1 MYGLIFFALPIYY
14 LVIIYVTAALLPAFF
29 LMRYIYVHDTI
40 EKEPPLLLLSLV
52 VRGVLAAL
60 AAAVLEMIGKAL
72 LGSFVPADSPNYIF
86 YFAFL
91 VVAATEE
98 GMKYLFLYRKTWRN
112 PNFNCRFDGIVYAA
126 FVSLGFAGFE
136 NILYIFQYGLSVALP
151 RAILAIPGHLGF
163 SVFMGFFYSRAKRRY
178 DMGKITTARIHLLLA
193 YLAPVF
199 LHGVYDSCC
208 MLGSNMSTVVF
219 LLFVAAMYFIVIR
232 LIKRESRT
240 DRPI

>member
-1 MYGLIFFALPIYY
+1 MFFFALPVYY
-14 LVIIYVTAALLPAFF
+14 LVVIYVTAALVPAFF

-40 EKEPPLLLLSLV
+40 EKEPPLLLLNLV
-52 VRGVLAAL
+52 LRGVLAAL
-60 AAAVLEMIGKAL
+60 AASMLEMIGQAL
-72 LGSFVPADSPNYIF
+72 LGSLVPASSPNYVF

-98 GMKYLFLYRKTWRN
+98 GMKYLFLYRKTWRD

-208 MLGSNMSTVVF
+208 MLGSNMSTIVF

>member
-1 MYGLIFFALPIYY
+1 MFFFALPVYY
-14 LVIIYVTAALLPAFF
+14 LVVIYVTAALVPAFF

-40 EKEPPLLLLSLV
+40 EKEPPLLLLNLV
-52 VRGVLAAL
+52 LRGVLAAL
-60 AAAVLEMIGKAL
+60 AASMLEMIGQAL
-72 LGSFVPADSPNYIF
+72 LGSLVPASSPNYVF

-98 GMKYLFLYRKTWRN
+98 GMKYLFLYRKTWRD

-136 NILYIFQYGLSVALP
+136 NILYVFQYGLSVALP

-178 DMGKITTARIHLLLA
+178 DLGKITTGRIHLLLA

-208 MLGSNMSTVVF
+208 MLGSSMSTVVF

>member
-1 MYGLIFFALPIYY
+1 MLFFALPIYY
-14 LVIIYVTAALLPAFF
+14 LVIIYVTAALVPAFF

-40 EKEPPLLLLSLV
+40 EKEPPLLLLNLV
-52 VRGVLAAL
+52 LRGVLAAL
-60 AAAVLEMIGKAL
+60 AASMLEMIGQAL
-72 LGSFVPADSPNYIF
+72 LGSLVPASSPNYVF

-98 GMKYLFLYRKTWRN
+98 GMKYLFLYRKTWRD

-136 NILYIFQYGLSVALP
+136 NILYVFRYGLSVALP

-178 DMGKITTARIHLLLA
+178 DMGHFTTGRIHLLLA

-208 MLGSNMSTVVF
+208 MLGSSMSTVVF

>member
-1 MYGLIFFALPIYY
+1 MFFFPFPISSFI
-14 LVIIYVTAALLPAFF
+14 IIYITAALLPAIF
-29 LMRYIYVHDTI
+29 LMRYIYVHDTV
-40 EKEPPLLLLSLV
+40 EKEPAGLLGNLV
-52 VRGVLAAL
+52 FRGVLAAV
-60 AAAVLEMIGKAL
+60 AAALLEMIGKAL
-72 LGSFVPADSPNYIF
+72 LGAFVPLSSPHYVF

-98 GMKYLFLYRKTWRN
+98 GMKYLFLYRKTWQN

-163 SVFMGFFYSRAKRRY
+163 SVFMGFFYSRARRRY
-178 DMGKITTARIHLLLA
+178 DIGEIHTGRIHLILG
-193 YLAPVF
+193 YLVPVF
-199 LHGVYDSCC
+199 LHGVYDACC
-208 MLGSNMSTVVF
+208 MHGSGISTAVF
-219 LLFVAAMYFIVIR
+219 LLFVAVMYFLVIR

>member
-1 MYGLIFFALPIYY
+1 MLFFALPIYY
-14 LVIIYVTAALLPAFF
+14 LVIIYVTAALVPAFF
-29 LMRYIYVHDTI
+29 LIRYIYVHDTI
-40 EKEPPLLLLSLV
+40 ETEPPLLLLNLV
-52 VRGVLAAL
+52 LWGVLAAL
-60 AAAVLEMIGKAL
+60 AASMLEMIGQAL
-72 LGSFVPADSPNYIF
+72 LGSFVPASSPNYVF

-98 GMKYLFLYRKTWRN
+98 GMKYLFLYRKTWRD

-136 NILYIFQYGLSVALP
+136 NILYVFQYGLSVALP

-178 DMGKITTARIHLLLA
+178 DIGQITTGRIHLLLA

>member
-1 MYGLIFFALPIYY
+1 MIFFGLPVFY
-14 LVIIYVTAALLPAFF
+14 LVFIYITAALLPAFF
-29 LMRYIYVHDTI
+29 LMRYIYKHDTV
-40 EKEPPLLLLSLV
+40 EKEPWGLLASLLW
-52 VRGVLAAL
+52 RGVLAAI
-60 AAAVLEMIGKAL
+60 AASLLELVGREL
-72 LGSFVPADSPNYIF
+72 LGLFVPASSPNYVF
-86 YFAFL
+86 YFTFL

-98 GMKYLFLYRKTWRN
+98 GMKYLLLYRRTWRE

-136 NILYIFQYGLSVALP
+136 NILYIFRYGLSVALP

-163 SVFMGFFYSRAKRRY
+163 SVFMGFFYSRARRRF
-178 DMGKITTARIHLLLA
+178 TAGQFAAGRIHLLLA
-193 YLAPVF
+193 YLMPVF

-208 MLGSNMSTVVF
+208 MLGTGMSTIVF
-219 LLFVAAMYFIVIR
+219 LLFVAAMYLIVIR

>member
-1 MYGLIFFALPIYY
+1 MFFFALPVYY
-14 LVIIYVTAALLPAFF
+14 LLVIYVTAALVPAFF

-40 EKEPPLLLLSLV
+40 EKEPPLLLLNLV
-52 VRGVLAAL
+52 LRGVLAAL
-60 AAAVLEMIGKAL
+60 AASMLEMIGQAL
-72 LGSFVPADSPNYIF
+72 LGSLVPASSPNYVF

-98 GMKYLFLYRKTWRN
+98 GMKYLFLYRKTWRD

-136 NILYIFQYGLSVALP
+136 NILYVFQYGLSVALP

-178 DMGKITTARIHLLLA
+178 DMGHFTTGRIHLLLA

-219 LLFVAAMYFIVIR
+219 VLFVAAMYFIVIR

>member
-1 MYGLIFFALPIYY
+1 MFFFALPIYY
-14 LVIIYVTAALLPAFF
+14 LVIIYITAALLPAFF
-29 LMRYIYVHDTI
+29 LMRYIYVHDTV
-40 EKEPPLLLLSLV
+40 EKEPPLLLLNLIL
-52 VRGVLAAL
+52 RGVLAAL

-72 LGSFVPADSPNYIF
+72 LGSFVPAGSPNYVF

-91 VVAATEE
+91 VVAAAEE
-98 GMKYLFLYRKTWRN
+98 GMKYLFLYRRTWHD

-136 NILYIFQYGLSVALP
+136 NILYVFQYGLSVALP

-178 DMGKITTARIHLLLA
+178 DIGKITTGRVHLLLA

-232 LIKRESRT
+232 MIKRESRT

>member
-1 MYGLIFFALPIYY
+1 MFFFALPIYY

-29 LMRYIYVHDTI
+29 LMRYIYVHDTV
-40 EKEPPLLLLSLV
+40 EKEPVYLLLNLIL
-52 VRGVLAAL
+52 RGVLAAL
-60 AAAVLEMIGKAL
+60 AAALLEMIGKAL
-72 LGSFVPADSPNYIF
+72 LGSFVPADSPNYVF
-86 YFAFL
+86 YLAFL

-98 GMKYLFLYRKTWRN
+98 GMKYLFLYRRTWRD

-136 NILYIFQYGLSVALP
+136 NILYVFQYGLSVALP

-163 SVFMGFFYSRAKRRY
+163 SVFMGFFYSRARRRY
-178 DMGKITTARIHLLLA
+178 DIGQITTGRIHLLLA

-208 MLGSNMSTVVF
+208 MLGSGMSTAVF
-219 LLFVAAMYFIVIR
+219 VLFVVAMYFIVIR

>member
-1 MYGLIFFALPIYY
+1 MFFFALPVYY
-14 LVIIYVTAALLPAFF
+14 LLVIYVTAALVPAFF

-40 EKEPPLLLLSLV
+40 EKEPPLLLLNLV
-52 VRGVLAAL
+52 LRGVLAAL
-60 AAAVLEMIGKAL
+60 AASMLEMIGQAL
-72 LGSFVPADSPNYIF
+72 LGSLVPASSPNYVF

-98 GMKYLFLYRKTWRN
+98 GMKYLFLYRKTWRD

>member
-1 MYGLIFFALPIYY
+1 MFFFALPVYY
-14 LVIIYVTAALLPAFF
+14 LLVIYVTAALVPAFF

-40 EKEPPLLLLSLV
+40 EKEPPLLLLNLV
-52 VRGVLAAL
+52 LRGVLAAL
-60 AAAVLEMIGKAL
+60 AASMLEMIGQAL
-72 LGSFVPADSPNYIF
+72 LGSLVPASSPNYVF

-98 GMKYLFLYRKTWRN
+98 GMKYLFLYRKTWRD

-136 NILYIFQYGLSVALP
+136 NILYVFQYGLSVALP

-163 SVFMGFFYSRAKRRY
+163 SVFMGFFYSRARRRY
-178 DMGKITTARIHLLLA
+178 DMGHFTTGRIHLLLA

-208 MLGSNMSTVVF
+208 MLGSSMSTVVF

>member
-1 MYGLIFFALPIYY
+1 MFFFALPVYY
-14 LVIIYVTAALLPAFF
+14 LVVIYVTAALVPAFF

-40 EKEPPLLLLSLV
+40 EKEPPLLLLNLV
-52 VRGVLAAL
+52 LRGVLAAL
-60 AAAVLEMIGKAL
+60 AASMLEMIGQAL
-72 LGSFVPADSPNYIF
+72 LGSLVPASSPNYVF

-98 GMKYLFLYRKTWRN
+98 GMKYLFLYRKTWRD

-136 NILYIFQYGLSVALP
+136 NILYVFQYGLSVALP

-178 DMGKITTARIHLLLA
+178 DMGHFTTGRIHLLLA

-208 MLGSNMSTVVF
+208 MLGSSMSTVVF